1 MYRLIFGILMLTSF
15 SVLSQTQQ
23 PNEIHPNAI
32 TDAQQCLDFGYMADM
47 YSKKASE
54 GGIYA
59 EKYNLIAQNF
69 RLMHKQC
76 LDSTNEKGAYSGFR
90 SNAQQMQMQQA
101 PKAKK

>member
-1 MYRLIFGILMLTSF
+1 MHRLIFGILMLTSF
-15 SVLSQTQQ
+15 GVLSQTQQ
-23 PNEIHPNAI
+23 SNEIHPNAI

-76 LDSTNEKGAYSGFR
+76 LDSTSEKGAYSGFR
-90 SNAQQMQMQQA
+90 GNAQQIQSQSL
-101 PKAKK
+101 KAKK